1 MNQKKRYISER
12 LMDRIRMKAVILAGG
27 KGIDLHPLTQT
38 RPKPMIT
45 LLGKPILEYL
55 IVELKEVGLTDI
67 LIVTGYKGEQ
77 IQNHFKKGRDFGV
90 TIQYAEQGEKEGIEA
105 ALVAAEESVNNDTE
119 FLLLFGD
126 IVSENGLI
134 QRTLNAY
141 ENTQADMAMALT
153 LQGDKG
159 DFGIVEIDSMG
170 FVKKAGLKEERTTSS
185 GNYIDAGCFVM
196 RSDILEDIKQGKSL
210 TQAIN
215 TRIESGAKVAAAI
228 WEKEWYDIGKPWNII
243 QANMMMLSKV
253 QESRISKGVKL
264 ESNVVI
270 KGVVIIKE
278 NTVISSGTVLNG
290 PIYIGPNTYIGN
302 NVLIRDHSSIG
313 EKSLVGFGSE
323 IKNSVL
329 FNGTKIYRLCYVGD
343 SVLGADTILSS
354 GVITVNTETP
364 RKKIEMTIGGK
375 KIKTNL
381 QKLGAIIGDK
391 CEIGVNTLIFPGRR
405 IDSGS
410 IILPGTK
417 IEEDIE
423 NKN

>member
-1 MNQKKRYISER
+1 
-12 LMDRIRMKAVILAGG
+12 MKAVILAGG

-45 LLGKPILEYL
+45 LLGKPLLEYL

-77 IQNHFKKGRDFGV
+77 IRNHFKKGRDFGV

-105 ALVAAEESVNNDTE
+105 ALVSAEESVNNDAE

-185 GNYIDAGCFVM
+185 GSYIDAGCFVM

-210 TQAIN
+210 IQAIN
-215 TRIESGAKVAAAI
+215 TRIERGAKVAAAI

-243 QANMMMLSKV
+243 QANMMLLSKV

-264 ESNVVI
+264 ESNVVL

-313 EKSLVGFGSE
+313 EESLVGFGSE

-364 RKKIEMTIGGK
+364 RKEIEMTIGGK

-381 QKLGAIIGDK
+381 RKLGAIIGDK

>member
-1 MNQKKRYISER
+1 
-12 LMDRIRMKAVILAGG
+12 MDRIRMKAVILAGG

-45 LLGKPILEYL
+45 LLGKPLLEYL

-77 IQNHFKKGRDFGV
+77 IRNHFKKGRDFGV

-134 QRTLNAY
+134 QRTLNAF

-243 QANMMMLSKV
+243 QANMMLLSKV

-264 ESNVVI
+264 ESNVVL

-381 QKLGAIIGDK
+381 KKLGAIIGDK

>member
-1 MNQKKRYISER
+1 
-12 LMDRIRMKAVILAGG
+12 MDRIRMKAVILAGG

-45 LLGKPILEYL
+45 LLGKPLLEYL

-77 IQNHFKKGRDFGV
+77 IRNHFKKGRDFGV
-90 TIQYAEQGEKEGIEA
+90 TIQYVEQGEKEGIEA
-105 ALVAAEESVNNDTE
+105 ALVAAEESVSNDTE

-134 QRTLNAY
+134 QRTLNAF

-243 QANMMMLSKV
+243 QANMMLLSKV

-264 ESNVVI
+264 ESNVVL

-381 QKLGAIIGDK
+381 KKLGAIIGDK

>member
-1 MNQKKRYISER
+1 
-12 LMDRIRMKAVILAGG
+12 MDRIRMKAVILAGG

-45 LLGKPILEYL
+45 LLGKPLLEYL

-77 IQNHFKKGRDFGV
+77 IRNHFKKGRDFGV

-134 QRTLNAY
+134 QRTLNAF

-196 RSDILEDIKQGKSL
+196 LSDILEDIKQGKSL

-243 QANMMMLSKV
+243 QANMMLLSKV
-253 QESRISKGVKL
+253 QESRISKGVIL
-264 ESNVVI
+264 ESNVVL

-405 IDSGS
+405 IDSGC